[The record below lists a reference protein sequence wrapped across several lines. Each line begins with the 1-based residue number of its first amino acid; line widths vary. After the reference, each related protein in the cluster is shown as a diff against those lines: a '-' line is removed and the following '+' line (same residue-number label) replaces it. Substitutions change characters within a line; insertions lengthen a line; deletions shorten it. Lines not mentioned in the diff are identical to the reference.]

1 VKKYLFVFLKIS
13 FSLALIAWLLHRIG
27 AGNVIRSLST
37 VQPGWLA
44 LALAVFTLSHT
55 LGAEQWRML
64 LTSQGVKI
72 SFGRT
77 LRFYFTGLFFNNV
90 LISGF
95 GGDVFRVI
103 DVRRHSNNG
112 AAAVSTVLL
121 DRLAGLFV
129 GSGFVFAAGPWIAFG
144 RIWGS
149 RMRLVSLA
157 LAVVWALAIIV
168 LFHRKTARPF
178 SWLIHRVM
186 PSGMTVKIR
195 RVYDLLHEFGKN
207 GRLMA
212 RVLGVSVVVQSLRI
226 ITHFFIARAFGATI
240 SMWPFFLVIPMIA
253 IISSLPIT
261 IGGLGLREQS
271 GVLLFAH
278 FGLAA
283 TLAFSIE
290 LMAFWVTVASSLP
303 GVVFFILDKREDR

>member
-1 VKKYLFVFLKIS
+1 MKKRLFVFLKIA

-27 AGNVIRSLST
+27 AGNVVRSLANIR
-37 VQPGWLA
+37 PGWLG
-44 LALAVFTLSHT
+44 LALAVFTLSHA

-77 LRFYFTGLFFNNV
+77 LRYYFTGLFFNNV

-103 DVRRHSNNG
+103 DIRRLSNNG

-129 GSGFVFAAGPWIAFG
+129 GSVFVFAAGPWIAFG
-144 RIWGS
+144 RTWGV
-149 RMRLVSLA
+149 RMRLVSFA
-157 LAVVWALAIIV
+157 LAMVWALAIVV

-186 PSGMTVKIR
+186 PSDMTVKIR

-212 RVLGVSVVVQSLRI
+212 RVLGISIVVQSLRI
-226 ITHFFIARAFGATI
+226 ITHFFIARSFGSTI
-240 SMWPFFLVIPMIA
+240 SLWPFFLVIPMIA
-253 IISSLPIT
+253 IISSLPVT

-283 TLAFSIE
+283 ST
-290 LMAFWVTVASSLP
+290 
-303 GVVFFILDKREDR
+303 